1 MEDPKNPSDRDEM
14 LESSSPSIQR
24 EEEHDEHDE
33 ELELAETIERSIE
46 ETLAKRRPSWLGET
60 LQEEQKHA
68 TPPGTFKESRRSQKF
83 AGYVALVSQINDA
96 APILF
101 EEVAKHQVWK
111 YSMLDNTNQS

>member
-1 MEDPKNPSDRDEM
+1 MEELESSFDGDEM
-14 LESSSPSIQR
+14 PESSSPSIQR
-24 EEEHDEHDE
+24 EEEHDEYDE
-33 ELELAETIERSIE
+33 ALEPTEIVERSLE
-46 ETLAKRRPSWLGET
+46 EPPAKRMPVWFRET
-60 LQEEQKHA
+60 LQEVEKHVA
-68 TPPGTFKESRRSQKF
+68 PPRMFRESKRPQKF